1 VAIQSETL
9 RVNGVRCEKCIG
21 RLAGALRTHDGLV
34 EANANLMG
42 QVSLAWDDE
51 QTSRDAIVEALRRA
65 GFPEL
70 QAV

>member
-1 VAIQSETL
+1 VSVQSETL
-9 RVNGVRCEKCIG
+9 QVGGVRCEKCIG

-42 QVSLAWDDE
+42 QVRLAWDDE
-51 QTSRDAIVEALRRA
+51 QTSREALVEALRRA

-70 QAV
+70 AA